1 MLLMLQAFP
10 TKHVAQVQMPRGGI
24 LPANFGKQGHEQKAG
39 QEEVC
44 PPGLQGFPD
53 DPILRVPHVSVAG
66 AGLSPAWPGSFVL
79 TMLFTTG
86 LSFARVCNEDLNA
99 SLFAPISS
107 TAFEA
112 LDIAYFMA
120 ISSLLPT
127 EGPSDMAEEIFLLHI
142 VVPKGFTTFT

>member
-1 MLLMLQAFP
+1 MIPL
-10 TKHVAQVQMPRGGI
+10 
-24 LPANFGKQGHEQKAG
+24 
-39 QEEVC
+39 
-44 PPGLQGFPD
+44 
-53 DPILRVPHVSVAG
+53 LRVRHVSVAG

-79 TMLFTTG
+79 MMLFTTG

-112 LDIAYFMA
+112 LDIAYFTA

-127 EGPSDMAEEIFLLHI
+127 EGPSDMAEEIFLLHV